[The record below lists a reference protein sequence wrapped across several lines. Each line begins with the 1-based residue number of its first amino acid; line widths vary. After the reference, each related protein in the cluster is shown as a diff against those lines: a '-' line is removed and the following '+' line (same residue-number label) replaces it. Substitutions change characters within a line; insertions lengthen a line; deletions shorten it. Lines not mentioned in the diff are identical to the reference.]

1 MSPASPE
8 PGATVARATL
18 GQGLAMVA
26 VLILLAN
33 VGLIAFDVLMRW
45 LLRMPQ
51 SWVADLAQVSYPVA
65 IACCFPV
72 ALESGHMIAIRF
84 LGERLGP
91 RAARA
96 LDLIG
101 QVALTAVIGLLAW
114 KMIERAV
121 TDWGTGF
128 RTSTIDL
135 PLAPTWATVA
145 ALLLLCAVIQL
156 RLTWRTLRHD

>member
-1 MSPASPE
+1 MSAAPPQQDAVTRGS
-8 PGATVARATL
+8 L
-18 GQGLAMVA
+18 GQGLASVA
-26 VLILLAN
+26 VLVLLAN
-33 VGLIAFDVLMRW
+33 VALIAFDVVMRW

-65 IACCFPV
+65 IACCFPA

-91 RAARA
+91 RAARV

-101 QVALTAVIGLLAW
+101 QVALAAVLALLAW
-114 KMIERAV
+114 KMVERAAA
-121 TDWGTGF
+121 DWNTGF

-135 PLAPTWATVA
+135 PLAPTWALVA
-145 ALLLLCAVIQL
+145 ALLVLCALIQL
-156 RLTWRTLRHD
+156 RLTWRTLRHA